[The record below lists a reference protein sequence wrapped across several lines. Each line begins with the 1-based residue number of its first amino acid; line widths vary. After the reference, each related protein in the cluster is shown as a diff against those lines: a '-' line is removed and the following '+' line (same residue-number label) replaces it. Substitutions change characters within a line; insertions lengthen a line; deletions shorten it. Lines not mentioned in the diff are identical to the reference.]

1 MKTTRAKNPKVS
13 KVLRKE
19 KGSRFGDHVPLKH
32 LPKKPSVPT
41 IGKQFGQAALAPKH
55 KNLT

>member
-19 KGSRFGDHVPLKH
+19 KGSLFGDKPVPKLR
-32 LPKKPSVPT
+32 PKKPSVPA
-41 IGKQFGQAALAPKH
+41 IGKQYGQAHLAPKH
-55 KNLT
+55 KNI